1 MKGRELLQI
10 NKKEAKSKHWEQN
23 LFKEVVLQVCAAV
36 DACNLWDDG
45 HTSQVHILIL
55 LEISK
60 VSSVVEIV
68 VVIEAFAEALPSKVA
83 VAVAVAVADAF
94 AESFAD
100 AKDLVVQQP
109 AEMTALTC
117 EGTAADAAAAVAADA
132 AAADAAAA
140 AAAADAAAAAA
151 ADAAAVVKTKIDLN
165 VAVPTL
171 PLTNFASSEFAVAPT
186 WLDPDF
192 SVAAAAVLHVDH
204 LSHVAPS

>member
-1 MKGRELLQI
+1 
-10 NKKEAKSKHWEQN
+10 
-23 LFKEVVLQVCAAV
+23 
-36 DACNLWDDG
+36 
-45 HTSQVHILIL
+45 
-55 LEISK
+55 
-60 VSSVVEIV
+60 

-83 VAVAVAVADAF
+83 VAVAVAVVDAF

-140 AAAADAAAAAA
+140 AAAAA

-186 WLDPDF
+186 
-192 SVAAAAVLHVDH
+192 
-204 LSHVAPS
+204 

>member
-1 MKGRELLQI
+1 
-10 NKKEAKSKHWEQN
+10 
-23 LFKEVVLQVCAAV
+23 
-36 DACNLWDDG
+36 
-45 HTSQVHILIL
+45 
-55 LEISK
+55 
-60 VSSVVEIV
+60 

-140 AAAADAAAAAA
+140 AAAADAAA
-151 ADAAAVVKTKIDLN
+151 VVKTKIDLN

-186 WLDPDF
+186 
-192 SVAAAAVLHVDH
+192 
-204 LSHVAPS
+204 

>member
-1 MKGRELLQI
+1 
-10 NKKEAKSKHWEQN
+10 
-23 LFKEVVLQVCAAV
+23 
-36 DACNLWDDG
+36 
-45 HTSQVHILIL
+45 
-55 LEISK
+55 
-60 VSSVVEIV
+60 

-83 VAVAVAVADAF
+83 VAVAVAVVDAF

-140 AAAADAAAAAA
+140 AAA
-151 ADAAAVVKTKIDLN
+151 DAAAVVKTKIDLN

-186 WLDPDF
+186 
-192 SVAAAAVLHVDH
+192 
-204 LSHVAPS
+204 